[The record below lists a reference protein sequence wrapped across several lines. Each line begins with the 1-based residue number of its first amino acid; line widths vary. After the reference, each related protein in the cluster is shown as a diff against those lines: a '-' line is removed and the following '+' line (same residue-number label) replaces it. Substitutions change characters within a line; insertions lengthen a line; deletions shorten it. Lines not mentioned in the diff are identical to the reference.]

1 LKSLLA
7 IDLNDHKN
15 YRDLSKPIGALNPK
29 KLLLFQKNLDENDI
43 PYLYPIHYSST
54 YIVLFFLI
62 RSHPNY
68 FVNFQAQAFGP
79 PDRLFISMKMCW
91 QYTYNPG
98 SDVKELIPEFY
109 NSNGD
114 FLKNTRNLNLGTT
127 QSGHVVSDVVLP
139 KWAKSPGDFVKILRS
154 ALESEYVSSKLN
166 EWIDLIFGYK
176 QRNEKAL
183 EADNLFHYLSYDD
196 NNYINEFSDDQ
207 RESYITHLLECGQ
220 TPKKLFNDPHPR
232 KRMRR
237 ITLPTND
244 MLLHNPQNQ
253 LIIQVNKLLRER
265 EKIEKNNEKLRR
277 MKENEIELVHQENQ
291 ELEKKQNDDLRSIN
305 E

>member
-1 LKSLLA
+1 M
-7 IDLNDHKN
+7 
-15 YRDLSKPIGALNPK
+15 
-29 KLLLFQKNLDENDI
+29 KL
-43 PYLYPIHYSST
+43 
-54 YIVLFFLI
+54 
-62 RSHPNY
+62 
-68 FVNFQAQAFGP
+68 
-79 PDRLFISMKMCW
+79 CW

-109 NSNGD
+109 SSNGE
-114 FLKNTRNLNLGTT
+114 FLKNIKNLTLGTT
-127 QSGHVVSDVVLP
+127 QAGQIVDDVVLP
-139 KWAKSPGDFVKILRS
+139 KWAKSPEDFVKILRA
-154 ALESEYVSSKLN
+154 ALESEIVSSKLN

-183 EADNLFHYLSYDD
+183 EANNLFHYLSYDE
-196 NNYINEFSDDQ
+196 NSYLNEISDDR

-277 MKENEIELVHQENQ
+277 TKENDLEAVHLEYQ
-291 ELEKKQNDDLRSIN
+291 ELEKKQNEELRSIN